1 MISRRWSRR
10 VRTIL
15 FVGVAAVSVG
25 SLSPVSVARLRRPSS
40 LTRISRRLTPRGRRR
55 PSRTRSRTPA
65 APPRVS
71 PANRRLRTR
80 ATCFAGTAAA
90 STEAG
95 LRRLLTRRRRQR
107 PRHALARRG
116 ERVPVVARG
125 EHDDRL
131 GSVALQSPR
140 SAAPAGRADASHD
153 ASRSHAAAVKFPAK
167 HVAADA
173 TYPRSHVG
181 SHDDPLASVAVQSP
195 KLSALAGSAEASHG
209 SGSHV
214 ADVRVP
220 ARQDVTPF
228 LLYPEAHVGEHVSPL
243 RSIAVHESA
252 SAALSGA
259 TKLHGSGSHVA
270 TDVSVPAA
278 HVVVPFTE

>member
-1 MISRRWSRR
+1 MFRGDGGGVDGGGGGFGVSSHVAGVR
-10 VRTIL
+10 VPATHSL
-15 FVGVAAVSVG
+15 DAASVY
-25 SLSPVSVARLRRPSS
+25 PSS
-40 LTRISRRLTPRGRRR
+40 H
-55 PSRTRSRTPA
+55 
-65 APPRVS
+65 V
-71 PANRRLRTR
+71 
-80 ATCFAGTAAA
+80 
-90 STEAG
+90 
-95 LRRLLTRRRRQR
+95 
-107 PRHALARRG
+107 
-116 ERVPVVARG
+116 G

-195 KLSALAGSAEASHG
+195 KLTALAGSAEASHG

-220 ARQDVTPF
+220 VRQDVTPF
-228 LLYPEAHVGEHVSPL
+228 LVYPEAHVGEHVSPL
-243 RSIAVHESA
+243 RSVAVHEPA
-252 SAALSGA
+252 SAALLGA